1 MAALQITVSGTAQ
14 NVARLIS
21 LSTPMAAPGSITTPN
36 FISAFTNLITMDNPV
51 ISAAASLTNGSK
63 FFENNIT
70 KLVVVEGFGTSP
82 AGGGGGASEPVS
94 KESWE

>member
-1 MAALQITVSGTAQ
+1 MAALQITVGGTAQ

-21 LSTPMAAPGSITTPN
+21 LSAPVAAPSSITTPN
-36 FISAFTNLITMDNPV
+36 FISAFTTLIDVDNPV

-63 FFENNIT
+63 FLENNIT

-82 AGGGGGASEPVS
+82 GTGGGSSEPVS